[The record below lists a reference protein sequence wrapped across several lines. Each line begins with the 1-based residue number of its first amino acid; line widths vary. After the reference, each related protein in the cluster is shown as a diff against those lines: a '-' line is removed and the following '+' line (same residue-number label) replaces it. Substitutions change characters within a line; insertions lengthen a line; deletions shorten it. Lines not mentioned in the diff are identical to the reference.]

1 MVKKK
6 DLESNIENVVK
17 KYLESDII
25 ELVDVEF
32 VKEGPNHY
40 LRIYIDKPNGVTID
54 DCENVSRYVDEYL
67 DMNDELITV
76 PYYLEVS
83 SPGLDRPLKK
93 PADFQRSIGKH
104 IEVKLYQNLDGNKL
118 IQGILKNYDDNAL
131 TVILENEEE
140 LVLDHKQIALVK
152 LAIIF

>member
-1 MVKKK
+1 MKKK